1 MRRVIGATVTAA
13 AVVLL
18 TAGLATGSLGPG
30 GGSGV
35 DKVSSPQAQ
44 AAKAAVKGTV
54 TIAIGSDPGSLDPQ
68 LGILSVTRGVNNF
81 AYDTLVHITGPG
93 KVASGL
99 AKSWKVL
106 STTKVRFT
114 LVRGATCSDGSAM
127 NASVVK
133 RNLDFVSDPKNKSPL
148 LGVFVPPNLTVTA
161 NNRTRTIIATSK
173 TPNPFP
179 LQGLGLVQMVC
190 TRGMNN
196 RSLLVHR
203 AIGSGPYRLT
213 QAVSGDHYTF
223 QVRKGY
229 HWGSGGGTTR
239 ALPSKIVFKIVSNET
254 TTANLLL
261 SHGVNIG
268 TIIGPD
274 RSRLNRAKLYKVIL
288 AATPNEFWFNQK
300 NGHPAANSGVRHG
313 LVQALRLP
321 QIGSVI
327 TSGRGAPIRTLTSQA
342 FTPCAGNSVRG
353 SIPAYNP
360 NAARSALSSHPA
372 VRVIY
377 PSDFGASITAAMEL
391 LQAQLS
397 AAGARVTLVGGTET
411 DLSTALFGTGNWD
424 IAFAPVTLL
433 NPSQLVGLVSGP
445 APPNGANFSNIDNGT
460 YKSLSTAALGK
471 FGASACRDW
480 INAEA
485 SLMKNAD
492 VAPTNVL
499 TSATYGS
506 RARFKLDAAGIIP
519 TSVRITK

>member
-1 MRRVIGATVTAA
+1 MRRVIGAFGAAA

-18 TAGLATGSLGPG
+18 TAGLATGSLGP
-30 GGSGV
+30 SR
-35 DKVSSPQAQ
+35 SAAP
-44 AAKAAVKGTV
+44 AAKTGTL
-54 TIAIGSDPGSLDPQ
+54 TIAIGSDPGNLDPQ
-68 LGILSVTRGVNNF
+68 LSILSTTRGVNNF
-81 AYDTLVHITGPG
+81 AYDTLVHIVGPG
-93 KVASGL
+93 KVRSGL
-99 AKSWKVL
+99 AASWKVL
-106 STTKVRFT
+106 STTSVRFT

-133 RNLDFVSDPKNKSPL
+133 RNLDFVSEPKNKSPL

-161 NNRTRTIIATSK
+161 NNKTRTVVVTSK

-196 RSLLVHR
+196 RSLLTHR

-239 ALPSKIVFKIVSNET
+239 ALPAKVVFKIVSNET

-268 TIIGPD
+268 SIVGPD
-274 RSRLNRAKLYKVIL
+274 RTRLNRAKLYKVTL
-288 AATPNEFWFNQK
+288 AATPNEFWFNQ
-300 NGHPAANSGVRHG
+300 NRGHATANAGIRRG
-313 LVQALRLP
+313 LVQAMRLA

-327 TSGRGAPIRTLTSQA
+327 TSGRGVPIKTLTSQA
-342 FTPCAGNSVRG
+342 FTPCAGNSVKG
-353 SIPAYNP
+353 SVPAFNLS
-360 NAARSALSSHPA
+360 AASAALSSHPSI
-372 VRVIY
+372 RVIY
-377 PSDFGASITAAMEL
+377 PSDFGASITSAMEL

-411 DLSTALFGTGNWD
+411 DLTTALFGTGNWD
-424 IAFAPVTLL
+424 IAFAPITLA

-445 APPNGANFSNIDNGT
+445 APPNGANFGNIDNGT

-471 FGASACRDW
+471 FGAAACRDW
-480 INAEA
+480 IRAESA
-485 SLMKNAD
+485 LMQNAD

-499 TSATYGS
+499 TTATYGS
-506 RARFKLDAAGIIP
+506 RARFALDVAGIIP
-519 TSVRITK
+519 TSIRLTK

>member
-1 MRRVIGATVTAA
+1 MAA
-13 AVVLL
+13 AAAVLL
-18 TAGLATGSLGPG
+18 TAGLATGSLSPG
-30 GGSGV
+30 GGSGI
-35 DKVSSPQAQ
+35 DRASSPQAQ
-44 AAKAAVKGTV
+44 AATAAVKGTV

-68 LGILSVTRGVNNF
+68 LGLLSTTRDVNNF
-81 AYDTLVHITGPG
+81 AYDTLLHITGPG
-93 KVASGL
+93 QVRSGL
-99 AKSWKVL
+99 AQSWKVL

-127 NASVVK
+127 SASVVK

-148 LGVFVPPNLTVTA
+148 LGVFVPPSMTVTA
-161 NNRTRTIIATSK
+161 NNRTRTVIATSK

-229 HWGSGGGTTR
+229 HWGSGGGTTA
-239 ALPSKIVFKIVSNET
+239 ALPSKVVFKIVSNET

-268 TIIGPD
+268 TIIGDD
-274 RSRLNRAKLYKVIL
+274 RARLNRAKLYKVVL
-288 AATPNEFWFNQK
+288 AATPNEFWFNQ
-300 NGHPAANSGVRHG
+300 NRGRVAANAGIRRG
-313 LVQALRLP
+313 LVQSLRLA

-342 FTPCAGNSVRG
+342 FTPCSGNSVKG
-353 SIPAYNP
+353 SIPPYNP
-360 NAARSALSSHPA
+360 SAASAALSSHPA
-372 VRVIY
+372 IRVIY

-397 AAGARVTLVGGTET
+397 ATGARVNLVGGTET
-411 DLSTALFGTGNWD
+411 DLTTALFGTGNWD
-424 IAFAPVTLL
+424 LAFVPITLL

-445 APPNGANFSNIDNGT
+445 APPNGANFGNIDNGT
-460 YKSLSTAALGK
+460 YKSLSTSAQGK
-471 FGASACRDW
+471 FGAAACRDW
-480 INAEA
+480 IRAEA
-485 SLMKNAD
+485 SLMRNAD